1 MKQVDPMKRLKEFVA
16 AHPNRRTAAS
26 ALDIKE
32 PYLSELLN
40 GKRPFSE
47 HVLTGLG
54 LEKRAVVAERAKS

>member
-1 MKQVDPMKRLKEFVA
+1 MKHVDPLKRLKLFVA
-16 AHPNRRTAAS
+16 AHPNRRAAAS

-40 GKRPFSE
+40 GKRPISE

-54 LEKRAVVAERAKS
+54 LQKHEIVGERAK